1 MILPRL
7 QAAILTSAALLCGR
21 AALGDDAT
29 ALKDVFAGR
38 FRVGVAVAQRDLE
51 KPDERVVSLITK
63 QFNSL
68 TSENL
73 LKWGAVHP
81 EPKRYDFAP
90 ADRFVGFGQEHGMFL
105 VGHTLIWHNQTPG
118 WVFEDA
124 SGNPLTREALLERMR
139 EHIHAVVGR
148 YRGRIHGW
156 DVVNE
161 AIDEDGSLR
170 DTPWRRII
178 GDDYLEHAYRFAR
191 EADPEAELYYNDYNV
206 HHAAKRGGVV
216 KLIARLKEAGC
227 RVDAVGIQAH
237 WALDYPTEAEAE
249 QTIAELAACTGRVA
263 ITELDVNVLPRPGN
277 AQGADLGLRGESLRE
292 MDPYREGLPDAV
304 LSEQAERY
312 AMFFRLFLTHSDAI
326 DRVTFWG
333 VDDGRSW
340 HNGWP
345 IGGRTAH
352 SLLFDRSLDPK
363 PAFDAVVESAA
374 PPEEHDGP

>member
-7 QAAILTSAALLCGR
+7 QAAILASAALLCGR
-21 AALGDDAT
+21 AALGDDAP

-51 KPDERVVSLITK
+51 EPDERVVSLITK
-63 QFNSL
+63 HFNSL

-73 LKWGAVHP
+73 LKWEVVHP
-81 EPKRYDFAP
+81 EPERYDFAP

-105 VGHTLIWHNQTPG
+105 VGHTLIWHNQTPE
-118 WVFEDA
+118 WVFKDA

-139 EHIHAVVGR
+139 EHIHTVVGR
-148 YRGRIHGW
+148 YRGRVHGW

-161 AIDEDGSLR
+161 AIDRDGSLR

-191 EADPEAELYYNDYNV
+191 EADPKAELYYNDYNV

-277 AQGADLGLRGESLRE
+277 AQGADLGLRGENSRE

-345 IGGRTAH
+345 IRGRTAH

-363 PAFDAVVESAA
+363 PAFAAVVESAA
-374 PPEEHDGP
+374 APEEHNCP